1 MQREP
6 RKADRMEQ
14 QPAEFYERVREGYRE
29 LAASEPKRIV
39 MVDGSGDL
47 DEIEKQIWE
56 TLCFSFFCAG
66 KDIESLEMAFART
79 TALEFLRRAYEQNRL
94 AHAYLITGAPGSG
107 KEVLAAELTSLVNGT
122 PTKDVFS
129 AKAREVFIARPESKS
144 RRIIT
149 AQIRALEHA
158 LQMRAANGRRKVAII
173 PDADRLQTEAAN
185 AFLKTLEEPPKDS
198 LLLLLSA
205 LPEALPETVLSRC
218 IAIPLASDGEARSK
232 KEEEKLVKLLQ
243 QASRHTTWS
252 IQFAY
257 RLAQEFQ
264 QLLRAVREEVKLET
278 DSALKQEQTRYKDAT
293 DGAWLE
299 EREDYYKALT
309 ESLYL
314 QRRAALVE
322 ILFAWWTDVLRAN
335 NAVAQRDL
343 PAATQETA
351 ALARR
356 FGNAEILKRI
366 RLLEELR
373 DHLGRN
379 IHEASQL
386 KSLSW
391 RFSLPTK
398 RA

>member
-1 MQREP
+1 
-6 RKADRMEQ
+6 
-14 QPAEFYERVREGYRE
+14 
-29 LAASEPKRIV
+29 
-39 MVDGSGDL
+39 
-47 DEIEKQIWE
+47 
-56 TLCFSFFCAG
+56 
-66 KDIESLEMAFART
+66 MAFARG
-79 TALEFLRRAYEQNRL
+79 TALKFLRRAHEQNRL
-94 AHAYLITGAPGSG
+94 AHAYLIAGPLGSG
-107 KEVLAAELTSLVNGT
+107 KELLAAELTSLVNGT

-158 LQMRAANGRRKVAII
+158 LQMRAANGRRKVAIVA
-173 PDADRLQTEAAN
+173 DADRLQTEAAN

-218 IAIPLASDGEARSK
+218 IAIPLASDGEARSN
-232 KEEEKLVKLLQ
+232 KEKEKLVKLLQ
-243 QASRHTTWS
+243 QTSRHTTWS

-264 QLLRAVREEVKLET
+264 QLLRAIREEVKSET
-278 DSALKQEQTRYKDAT
+278 DDALKREQTRYKDAT

-322 ILFAWWTDVLRAN
+322 ILFAWWTDVLRAT

-356 FGNAEILKRI
+356 FDNAKILKRI
-366 RLLEELR
+366 GLLEEFR

-379 IHEASQL
+379 IHETLAIEVAFL
-386 KSLSW
+386 AI
-391 RFSLPTK
+391 FIV
-398 RA
+398 